1 MKTVIY
7 DWKNTIPKDQLNNV
21 VEVLNKGGVV
31 IFPTDTVYGI
41 GCNCFNDEAID
52 KLFEFKQRD
61 YHKPINVLASSV
73 KQIEDIAYIKSE
85 KERKLIEDYMPGAL
99 TVILDKKDNISDLL
113 TSNLKTVGVRIPN
126 NKIALEILENCKY
139 PLATTSVN
147 ISGKDAGIQLD
158 DFLKDFS
165 GKVDIIIDGNVS
177 FLKQAS
183 TIVRVENDEINVL
196 REGTVI
202 IDKDF

>member
-1 MKTVIY
+1 METIIY
-7 DWKNTIPKDQLNNV
+7 DWKEEIKEEELKHV
-21 VEVLNKGGVV
+21 KEVIDAGGVI

-41 GCNCFNDEAID
+41 GCNCFNEEAID

-61 YHKPINVLASSV
+61 YQKPINVLAGSIA
-73 KQIEDIAYIKSE
+73 QIESIAYIKSE
-85 KERKLIEDYMPGAL
+85 KERKLIEDFMPGAL
-99 TVILDKKDNISDLL
+99 TVILDKKDNISNLL

-126 NKIALEILENCKY
+126 NKIALEIISKCNY

-147 ISGKDAGIQLD
+147 ISGEEAGIKLT
-158 DFLKDFS
+158 DFVANFS
-165 GKVDIIIDGNVS
+165 GKVDIIIDGNIS
-177 FLKQAS
+177 LLKQAS
-183 TIVRVENDEINVL
+183 TIVRVDDDKVNVL